1 MTKITIIGAGSFVFA
16 RRLITDVL
24 TWPSLRDSTIALMDI
39 NEEKLETMAALARR
53 MVEQTGVDA
62 TVEATTDLREAVTD
76 ADYVAVA
83 IRVGNS
89 HNNVTIPLKYGI
101 DQAVGDTAGPGG
113 AFYFLRNAPA
123 IIEIAKTMEE
133 VSPDGLML
141 NYTNPMVML
150 SWAVHE
156 LTDIRY
162 IGLCHSVQGTAM
174 QLAEYIDVP
183 FEEVSY
189 WVAGINHMSWF
200 LKFQWKGQ
208 DAYPKLW
215 KALEDPEIY
224 KRDIVRWEI
233 LKHFGAF
240 VTESSIH
247 SSEYMPYFRR
257 SPELIDRHMDEAMW
271 GVGPKDRTRAERF
284 AHYREM
290 RQQQEEENRKL
301 AYGDAEIPIERSHEY
316 FSRILNALE
325 TNEPYVFNG
334 NVPNTDLIT
343 NLRRNAIVEVPILV
357 DRCGLHPCHVGAL
370 PPELA
375 GLNRTNLNLQ
385 ELVVKGFIEKER
397 EYIYRAVQLDPL
409 TSSLL
414 TLDEIR
420 QLVTEMFE
428 ADEEYITI

>member
-1 MTKITIIGAGSFVFA
+1 
-16 RRLITDVL
+16 
-24 TWPSLRDSTIALMDI
+24 
-39 NEEKLETMAALARR
+39 
-53 MVEQTGVDA
+53 
-62 TVEATTDLREAVTD
+62 
-76 ADYVAVA
+76 
-83 IRVGNS
+83 
-89 HNNVTIPLKYGI
+89 
-101 DQAVGDTAGPGG
+101 
-113 AFYFLRNAPA
+113 
-123 IIEIAKTMEE
+123 
-133 VSPDGLML
+133 
-141 NYTNPMVML
+141 
-150 SWAVHE
+150 
-156 LTDIRY
+156 
-162 IGLCHSVQGTAM
+162 
-174 QLAEYIDVP
+174 
-183 FEEVSY
+183 
-189 WVAGINHMSWF
+189 MSWF
-200 LKFQWKGQ
+200 LKFQWKGE

-215 KALEDPEIY
+215 KALEDPDIY

-233 LKHFGAF
+233 MKHFGAF

-271 GVGPKDRTRAERF
+271 GVGPKDRTREERF

-290 RQQQEEENRKL
+290 RQQQEEENRQL

-325 TNEPYVFNG
+325 THTPYVFNG

-357 DRCGLHPCHVGAL
+357 DRCGLHPCHVGDL

-385 ELVVKGFIEKER
+385 ELVVKGFIEQER

-420 QLVTEMFE
+420 QMVAEMFE
-428 ADEEYITI
+428 ADEQYITI